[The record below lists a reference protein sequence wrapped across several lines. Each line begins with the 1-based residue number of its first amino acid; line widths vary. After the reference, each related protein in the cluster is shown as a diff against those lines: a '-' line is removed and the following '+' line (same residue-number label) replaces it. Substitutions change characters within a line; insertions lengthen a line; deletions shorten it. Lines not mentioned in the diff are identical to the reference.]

1 MPKTVFAR
9 KPVDLA
15 QVKSDIEDM
24 IRLFNSRG
32 DAYYVAEELQISN
45 GEWERLTD
53 NLLEDRSCFHQ
64 FSERHLP
71 TTKEG
76 VPCIRVTAPGS
87 QIALIIDTQGY
98 DYARYVG
105 IEENR
110 SQIQDGDDEDGLLTG
125 LANLEGG
132 ITMKFNDETGMDPRL
147 MEEIQEALF
156 TINHR
161 GRSWQS
167 RQLATAKLSGIATAL
182 HALADEIWSVEIWDG
197 ETVFINEDG
206 TECIKSA

>member
-1 MPKTVFAR
+1 M
-9 KPVDLA
+9 
-15 QVKSDIEDM
+15 
-24 IRLFNSRG
+24 
-32 DAYYVAEELQISN
+32 
-45 GEWERLTD
+45 
-53 NLLEDRSCFHQ
+53 
-64 FSERHLP
+64 
-71 TTKEG
+71 
-76 VPCIRVTAPGS
+76 TAPGS
-87 QIALIIDTQGY
+87 EIALIIDTQGY

-132 ITMKFNDETGMDPRL
+132 VTMKFNDETGRDPRL

-156 TINHR
+156 TINRR

-167 RQLATAKLSGIATAL
+167 RQLATAKLGGIATAL
-182 HALADEIWSVEIWDG
+182 HALADETWSVEIWDG